1 MKKIICLAAA
11 LLLLALALT
20 GCHKHVSAAPATCTE
35 PEICTECG
43 KVMTEAL
50 GHDPGPE
57 ATCAAPQTCRRCG
70 IELSPQLPH
79 TSAGPATCTEAEV
92 CAVCGAV
99 ISPALGHTVGEDGV
113 CTTCGQQV
121 VPAGQ
126 RYIAPGKG
134 SAVSSDNA
142 SAVTAETASDGH
154 YHNNIAAYY
163 ANAVLVCGDYGV
175 EYFDPD
181 PTGSSAYA
189 ETVNKFAAKYPNIHV
204 TCLLTPKCCAYHSPA
219 DYDDPHDNIASFIK
233 STYGMMDSSVTTVD
247 CMGLMDQHAGEYMF
261 YRTDHHWTSLGAYY
275 ASAAY
280 CQANGL
286 TPWTLDSY
294 DTVVRTGYTGS
305 LYMYGNHPAELTANP
320 DYSVARFPHVGYS
333 MVYYRD
339 GVQYNG
345 QAVNGSVSD
354 YAGMFLCGDQPLT
367 VITHRQQ
374 ERQNPAG
381 IQGVLRQRL
390 RPLYDRLLRADRGG
404 GYPGGCGQR
413 QRHYLPVRRHRRPH
427 YQQLSG
433 CHQPAEQSGEPGA
446 FINPAQKN
454 GHPFGWP
461 FFMQL

>member
-275 ASAAY
+275 ASVAY

-367 VITHRQQ
+367 VITTD
-374 ERQNPAG
+374 N
-381 IQGVLRQRL
+381 
-390 RPLYDRLLRADRGG
+390 
-404 GYPGGCGQR
+404 
-413 QRHYLPVRRHRRPH
+413 
-427 YQQLSG
+427 
-433 CHQPAEQSGEPGA
+433 
-446 FINPAQKN
+446 KN
-454 GHPFGWP
+454 GKTLLVFKESYGNAFVPYMIDYYERIVVVDIREDVGSISGIIS
-461 FFMQL
+461 QYGVTDTLIINNCQAATSLRSNLESRALS

>member
-134 SAVSSDNA
+134 SAVSSDDA

-219 DYDDPHDNIASFIK
+219 DYDDPHNNIASFIK

-367 VITHRQQ
+367 VITTD
-374 ERQNPAG
+374 N
-381 IQGVLRQRL
+381 
-390 RPLYDRLLRADRGG
+390 
-404 GYPGGCGQR
+404 
-413 QRHYLPVRRHRRPH
+413 
-427 YQQLSG
+427 
-433 CHQPAEQSGEPGA
+433 
-446 FINPAQKN
+446 KN
-454 GHPFGWP
+454 GKTLLVFKESYGNAFVPYMIDYYERIVVVDIREDVGSVSGIIS
-461 FFMQL
+461 QYGVTDTLIINNCQAATSLRSNLESRALS

>member
-189 ETVNKFAAKYPNIHV
+189 ETVNQFAAKYPNIHV
-204 TCLLTPKCCAYHSPA
+204 TCLLMPKCCAYHSPA

-275 ASAAY
+275 ASVAY

-367 VITHRQQ
+367 VITTD
-374 ERQNPAG
+374 N
-381 IQGVLRQRL
+381 
-390 RPLYDRLLRADRGG
+390 
-404 GYPGGCGQR
+404 
-413 QRHYLPVRRHRRPH
+413 
-427 YQQLSG
+427 
-433 CHQPAEQSGEPGA
+433 
-446 FINPAQKN
+446 KN
-454 GHPFGWP
+454 GKTLLVFKESYGNAFVPYMIDYYERIVVVDIREDVGSVSGIIS
-461 FFMQL
+461 QYGVTDTLIINNCQAATSLRSNLESRALS

>member
-275 ASAAY
+275 ASVAY

-294 DTVVRTGYTGS
+294 DTVVRTGDTGS

-354 YAGMFLCGDQPLT
+354 YAGMVLCGDQPLT
-367 VITHRQQ
+367 VITTD
-374 ERQNPAG
+374 N
-381 IQGVLRQRL
+381 
-390 RPLYDRLLRADRGG
+390 
-404 GYPGGCGQR
+404 
-413 QRHYLPVRRHRRPH
+413 
-427 YQQLSG
+427 
-433 CHQPAEQSGEPGA
+433 
-446 FINPAQKN
+446 KN
-454 GHPFGWP
+454 GKTLLVFKESYGNAFVPYMIDYYERIVVVDIREDVGSVSGIIS
-461 FFMQL
+461 QYGVTDTLIINNCQAATSLRSNLESRALS

>member
-1 MKKIICLAAA
+1 MKKIVYLAAA

-79 TSAGPATCTEAEV
+79 TSAGPATCTEAET

-113 CTTCGQQV
+113 CVTCGQQV

-134 SAVSSDNA
+134 SAVSSDDA

-219 DYDDPHDNIASFIK
+219 DYDDPHDTIARFIK

-345 QAVNGSVSD
+345 QAVNGGVSD

-367 VITHRQQ
+367 VITTD
-374 ERQNPAG
+374 N
-381 IQGVLRQRL
+381 
-390 RPLYDRLLRADRGG
+390 
-404 GYPGGCGQR
+404 
-413 QRHYLPVRRHRRPH
+413 
-427 YQQLSG
+427 
-433 CHQPAEQSGEPGA
+433 
-446 FINPAQKN
+446 KN
-454 GHPFGWP
+454 GKTLLVFKESYGNAFVPYMIDYYERIVVVDIREDVGSVSGIIS
-461 FFMQL
+461 QCGVTDALIINNCQAATSLRSNLESRALS

>member
-1 MKKIICLAAA
+1 MKKIVYLAAA

-79 TSAGPATCTEAEV
+79 TSAGPATCTEAET

-113 CTTCGQQV
+113 CVTCGQQV

-134 SAVSSDNA
+134 SAVSSDDA

-204 TCLLTPKCCAYHSPA
+204 TCLLTPKSCSYHSPA

-345 QAVNGSVSD
+345 QAVNGGVSD

-367 VITHRQQ
+367 VITTD
-374 ERQNPAG
+374 N
-381 IQGVLRQRL
+381 
-390 RPLYDRLLRADRGG
+390 
-404 GYPGGCGQR
+404 
-413 QRHYLPVRRHRRPH
+413 
-427 YQQLSG
+427 
-433 CHQPAEQSGEPGA
+433 
-446 FINPAQKN
+446 KN
-454 GHPFGWP
+454 GKTLLVFKESYGNAFVPYMIDYYERIVVVDIREDVGSVSGIIS
-461 FFMQL
+461 QCGVTDALIINNCQAATSLRSNLESRALS

>member
-294 DTVVRTGYTGS
+294 DTVVRTGHTGS

-367 VITHRQQ
+367 VITTD
-374 ERQNPAG
+374 N
-381 IQGVLRQRL
+381 
-390 RPLYDRLLRADRGG
+390 
-404 GYPGGCGQR
+404 
-413 QRHYLPVRRHRRPH
+413 
-427 YQQLSG
+427 
-433 CHQPAEQSGEPGA
+433 
-446 FINPAQKN
+446 KN
-454 GHPFGWP
+454 GKTLLVFKESYGNAFVPYMIDYYERIVVVDIREDVGSVSGIIS
-461 FFMQL
+461 QYGVTDALIINNCQAATSLRSNLESRALS

>member
-1 MKKIICLAAA
+1 MKKRTFRLAAA
-11 LLLLALALT
+11 ALALALT

-79 TSAGPATCTEAEV
+79 TSAGPATCTEAET

-113 CTTCGQQV
+113 CVTCGQQV

-134 SAVSSDNA
+134 SAVSSDDA

-345 QAVNGSVSD
+345 QAVNGGVSD

-367 VITHRQQ
+367 VITTD
-374 ERQNPAG
+374 N
-381 IQGVLRQRL
+381 
-390 RPLYDRLLRADRGG
+390 
-404 GYPGGCGQR
+404 
-413 QRHYLPVRRHRRPH
+413 
-427 YQQLSG
+427 
-433 CHQPAEQSGEPGA
+433 
-446 FINPAQKN
+446 KN
-454 GHPFGWP
+454 GKTLLVFKESYGNAFVPYMIDYYERIVVVDIREDVGSVSGIIS
-461 FFMQL
+461 QCGVTDALIINNCQAATSLRSNLESRALS

>member
-126 RYIAPGKG
+126 RYIASGKG

-189 ETVNKFAAKYPNIHV
+189 ETVNQFAAKYPNIHV

-275 ASAAY
+275 ASVAY

-320 DYSVARFPHVGYS
+320 DYSVARFHHVGYS

-367 VITHRQQ
+367 VITTD
-374 ERQNPAG
+374 N
-381 IQGVLRQRL
+381 
-390 RPLYDRLLRADRGG
+390 
-404 GYPGGCGQR
+404 
-413 QRHYLPVRRHRRPH
+413 
-427 YQQLSG
+427 
-433 CHQPAEQSGEPGA
+433 
-446 FINPAQKN
+446 KN
-454 GHPFGWP
+454 GKTLLVFKESYGNAFVPYMIDYYERIVVVDIREDVGSVSGIIS
-461 FFMQL
+461 QYGVTDTLIINNCQAATSLRSNLESRALS

>member
-1 MKKIICLAAA
+1 MHYLR
-11 LLLLALALT
+11 T
-20 GCHKHVSAAPATCTE
+20 
-35 PEICTECG
+35 
-43 KVMTEAL
+43 
-50 GHDPGPE
+50 
-57 ATCAAPQTCRRCG
+57 
-70 IELSPQLPH
+70 
-79 TSAGPATCTEAEV
+79 AG
-92 CAVCGAV
+92 G
-99 ISPALGHTVGEDGV
+99 S
-113 CTTCGQQV
+113 
-121 VPAGQ
+121 
-126 RYIAPGKG
+126 APGKG

-320 DYSVARFPHVGYS
+320 DYSVARFNHVGYS

-367 VITHRQQ
+367 VITTD
-374 ERQNPAG
+374 N
-381 IQGVLRQRL
+381 
-390 RPLYDRLLRADRGG
+390 
-404 GYPGGCGQR
+404 
-413 QRHYLPVRRHRRPH
+413 
-427 YQQLSG
+427 
-433 CHQPAEQSGEPGA
+433 
-446 FINPAQKN
+446 KN
-454 GHPFGWP
+454 GKTLLVFKESYGNAFVPYMIDYYERIVVVDIREDVGSVSGIIS
-461 FFMQL
+461 QYGVTDALIINNCQAATSLRSNLESRALS

>member
-11 LLLLALALT
+11 LLLLALAPT

-275 ASAAY
+275 ASVAY

-367 VITHRQQ
+367 VITTD
-374 ERQNPAG
+374 N
-381 IQGVLRQRL
+381 
-390 RPLYDRLLRADRGG
+390 
-404 GYPGGCGQR
+404 
-413 QRHYLPVRRHRRPH
+413 
-427 YQQLSG
+427 
-433 CHQPAEQSGEPGA
+433 
-446 FINPAQKN
+446 KN
-454 GHPFGWP
+454 GKTLLVFKESYGNAFVPYMIDYYERIVVVDIREDVGSVSGIIS
-461 FFMQL
+461 QYGVTDTLIINNCQAATSLRSNLESRALS

>member
-189 ETVNKFAAKYPNIHV
+189 ETVNQFAAKYPNIHV

-275 ASAAY
+275 ASVAY

-367 VITHRQQ
+367 VITTD
-374 ERQNPAG
+374 N
-381 IQGVLRQRL
+381 
-390 RPLYDRLLRADRGG
+390 
-404 GYPGGCGQR
+404 
-413 QRHYLPVRRHRRPH
+413 
-427 YQQLSG
+427 
-433 CHQPAEQSGEPGA
+433 
-446 FINPAQKN
+446 KN
-454 GHPFGWP
+454 GKTLLVFKESYGNAFVPYMIDYYERIVVVDIREDVGSVSGIIS
-461 FFMQL
+461 QYGVTDTLIINNCQAATSLRSNLESRALS

>member
-43 KVMTEAL
+43 KVMAEAL
-50 GHDPGPE
+50 GHDPSPE

-275 ASAAY
+275 ASVAY

-367 VITHRQQ
+367 VITTD
-374 ERQNPAG
+374 N
-381 IQGVLRQRL
+381 
-390 RPLYDRLLRADRGG
+390 
-404 GYPGGCGQR
+404 
-413 QRHYLPVRRHRRPH
+413 
-427 YQQLSG
+427 
-433 CHQPAEQSGEPGA
+433 
-446 FINPAQKN
+446 KN
-454 GHPFGWP
+454 GKTLLVFKESYGNAFVPYMIDYYERIVVVDIREDVGSVSGIIS
-461 FFMQL
+461 QYGVTDTLIINNCQAATSLRSNLESRALS

>member
-50 GHDPGPE
+50 GHDPGPD

-134 SAVSSDNA
+134 GAVSSDNA

-367 VITHRQQ
+367 VITTD
-374 ERQNPAG
+374 N
-381 IQGVLRQRL
+381 
-390 RPLYDRLLRADRGG
+390 
-404 GYPGGCGQR
+404 
-413 QRHYLPVRRHRRPH
+413 
-427 YQQLSG
+427 
-433 CHQPAEQSGEPGA
+433 
-446 FINPAQKN
+446 KN
-454 GHPFGWP
+454 GKTLLVFKESYGNAFVPYMIDYYERIVVVDIREDVGSVSGIIS
-461 FFMQL
+461 QYGVTDTLIINNCQAATSLRSNLESRALS

>member
-79 TSAGPATCTEAEV
+79 TSAGPATCTETEV

-134 SAVSSDNA
+134 SAVSSDDA

-275 ASAAY
+275 ASVAY

-367 VITHRQQ
+367 VITTD
-374 ERQNPAG
+374 N
-381 IQGVLRQRL
+381 
-390 RPLYDRLLRADRGG
+390 
-404 GYPGGCGQR
+404 
-413 QRHYLPVRRHRRPH
+413 
-427 YQQLSG
+427 
-433 CHQPAEQSGEPGA
+433 
-446 FINPAQKN
+446 KN
-454 GHPFGWP
+454 GKTLLVFKESYGNAFVPYMIDYYERIVVVDIREDVGSVSGIIS
-461 FFMQL
+461 QYGVTDTLIINNCQAATSLRSNLESRALS

>member
-189 ETVNKFAAKYPNIHV
+189 ETVNKFAAKYPDIHV

-345 QAVNGSVSD
+345 QAVNGGVSD

-367 VITHRQQ
+367 VITTD
-374 ERQNPAG
+374 N
-381 IQGVLRQRL
+381 
-390 RPLYDRLLRADRGG
+390 
-404 GYPGGCGQR
+404 
-413 QRHYLPVRRHRRPH
+413 
-427 YQQLSG
+427 
-433 CHQPAEQSGEPGA
+433 
-446 FINPAQKN
+446 KN
-454 GHPFGWP
+454 GKTLLVFKESYGNAFVPYMIDYYERIVVVDIREDVGSVSGIIS
-461 FFMQL
+461 QYGVTDTLIINNCQAATSLRSNLESRALS